1 MSIFEKFVKVIQPWI
16 FAARYPGL
24 KVQIEP
30 QTRVLFEQLRST
42 SAVVCPNHCRHEDGE
57 LLFLISILIKQQF
70 KFLAA
75 REMFDSYGGFGG
87 IVLRELGCFQVDRGG
102 DNSDAIRA
110 TEHQLTGDGAKV
122 VIFPE
127 GEIGYDNDRL
137 ESLEPGAAAIGLD
150 TFIRFQHH
158 GQERPVSIVPL
169 ALSYQFDNAPV
180 LCEKLLDR
188 LESKLRLPHNP
199 LLPNAL
205 SPVALF
211 PPTSSS
217 SMDSPL
223 AQSSPT
229 QSAPTQSSLT
239 SLSLSSS
246 SGDAPP
252 NAVSLHDRA
261 RRIVEAFLDDRE
273 KELESWFDIHS
284 PVDGSDI
291 DARVARVF
299 SASLQRIAD
308 LVDYKIPHGSE
319 THRLHHLQS
328 KIFVRKLKAGF
339 FEKSKF
345 AQMEKQT
352 ILLNR
357 LRSIRADEIDGTS
370 SINSLADL
378 LCSLDVL
385 ITGRASPGASR
396 TVMVNAAEPL
406 DMSAYAALW
415 REDREAAVS
424 KITEE
429 LRERLQGKLFLV
441 RSAQDFL
448 DSGGS
453 NLTLRNSM

>member
-24 KVQIEP
+24 KVRIEP
-30 QTRVLFEQLRST
+30 ETRALFEQVRAT

-57 LLFLISILIKQQF
+57 LLFLISILIRQQF

-87 IVLRELGCFQVDRGG
+87 IVLRQLGCFEVDRGG

-158 GQERPVSIVPL
+158 GQERQVCIVPL
-169 ALSYQFDNAPV
+169 ALSYQFDDADKV
-180 LCEKLLDR
+180 CEQLLVR
-188 LESKLRLPHNP
+188 LESKLGLSANP
-199 LLPNAL
+199 LLPNPL
-205 SPVALF
+205 SPAALL
-211 PPTSSS
+211 PGV
-217 SMDSPL
+217 
-223 AQSSPT
+223 QSQQNHEPS
-229 QSAPTQSSLT
+229 QV
-239 SLSLSSS
+239 
-246 SGDAPP
+246 
-252 NAVSLHDRA
+252 VSLHGRA
-261 RRIVEAFLDDRE
+261 RRIVEAFLDDKE
-273 KELESWFDIHS
+273 KELESWFDINS
-284 PVDGSDI
+284 PVESSDLDG
-291 DARVARVF
+291 RVARVF

-308 LVDYKIPHGSE
+308 RVDYKIPRGSE

-328 KIFVRKLKAGF
+328 RIFVQKLKAGY
-339 FEKSKF
+339 FEKFKY
-345 AQMEKQT
+345 ARMEKQT

-357 LRSIRADEIDGTS
+357 LRSIKADELGGTS
-370 SINSLADL
+370 SLNSLADL

-385 ITGRASPGASR
+385 ITGRTSPGAPHS
-396 TVMVNAAEPL
+396 VIVSAAEPIYMSDYA
-406 DMSAYAALW
+406 DMW
-415 REDREAAVS
+415 RKDRETAVAA
-424 KITEE
+424 ITEE
-429 LRERLQGKLFLV
+429 LHERLQGKLVLV
-441 RSAQDFL
+441 RHTQALS

-453 NLTLRNSM
+453 NLTLRKSM